1 MALQRAL
8 FGHFFVGQGALDA
21 TLAITLAITLA
32 GCSSPPRAPDTPRS
46 AVAVQDQNAL
56 AADPVR
62 AQIVFTAMQMV
73 GVPYQWGGSSP
84 NGFDCSGLVQYVF
97 SNAGLRLP
105 RTAAAQMDASAPLTL
120 EKAQAGDL
128 LFFRDGSHTSHV
140 AIYLGQGRFVHAPSS
155 GRQVSLDSFGNAYWR
170 MRFAR
175 AGRVAAGG

>member
-1 MALQRAL
+1 MARRRAR
-8 FGHFFVGQGALDA
+8 FGHFLVGQATLVA
-21 TLAITLAITLA
+21 TLAATLAA
-32 GCSSPPRAPDTPRS
+32 CSSPPRAPDTSSRP
-46 AVAVQDQNAL
+46 VATGAANAQ

-84 NGFDCSGLVQYVF
+84 DGFDCSGLVQYVY

-105 RTAAAQMDASAPLTL
+105 RTAAAQMDAAAPLTL

-128 LFFRDGSHTSHV
+128 LFFRDGSRTSHV
-140 AIYLGQGRFVHAPSS
+140 AIYLGQGRFVHAPST
-155 GRQVSLDSFGNAYWR
+155 GREVSLDSFGNAYWR